1 MKYMYLSYIKILIL
15 QFQMLYKN
23 NNYKKKQKHVY
34 KILNRAI

>member
-15 QFQMLYKN
+15 QFQMLYKI
-23 NNYKKKQKHVY
+23 NNYKKKHVY